1 MNNISVAIDGP
12 AGAGKSTVAKKV
24 AKKMDLLYIDTGA
37 MYRAVTYLMLKKGID
52 PNQEQE
58 IIYIAKN
65 TTFNFSKD
73 GSQIFI
79 NGENRSEEIRSSKV
93 SANVSLVSKIGPLRE
108 ALVAAQR
115 KLAENHNVI
124 MDGRDIGT
132 HVLPEADLK
141 IYLTASVE
149 ERAKRR
155 YDELVTK
162 NKDEP
167 VSYEKVKE
175 NIVLRDHI
183 DSNREQA
190 PLIEA
195 EDAVKIDTTN
205 LTTEEVVEAIIK
217 LIKKINT

>member
-93 SANVSLVSKIGPLRE
+93 SENVSLVSKIGPLRE

-155 YDELVTK
+155 YDELVAK

-195 EDAVKIDTTN
+195 KDAVKIDTTN

>member
-1 MNNISVAIDGP
+1 MNSISVAIDGP

-37 MYRAVTYLMLKKGID
+37 MYRAVTYLMLKKGIN

-58 IIYIAKN
+58 IIDIAKH
-65 TTFNFSKD
+65 TSFNFSKD
-73 GSQIFI
+73 GSQIFV

-93 SANVSLVSKIGPLRE
+93 SENVSLVSKIGPLRE
-108 ALVAAQR
+108 VLVAAQR

-124 MDGRDIGT
+124 MDGRDIGS

-155 YDELVTK
+155 YDELVAK
-162 NKDEP
+162 NKNEP
-167 VSYEKVKE
+167 VSYDKVKE

-195 EDAVKIDTTN
+195 EDAVKVDTTN